1 MMIIV
6 IVIIHTDWS
15 HWTRGM
21 YLLLCLLDVAWYNSK
36 GIMCV
41 DLFCVLSLFMSKKQD
56 VQVQK
61 IARYFFIKGKRS

>member
-41 DLFCVLSLFMSKKQD
+41 DLFCVLSLFMSKK
-56 VQVQK
+56 
-61 IARYFFIKGKRS
+61 